1 MTRVEAWTL
10 ASALAMHIGALAVAR
25 AFPEVNLLALE
36 HAREMDLVD
45 VEIEKEEIVESDDVV
60 VPEDEARPED
70 IQAGAIV
77 DEPST
82 PDRRRD
88 RRRDASR
95 GGTGDPD
102 AEGPVGEEPV
112 ADGGPGGQEEEW
124 STPEG
129 GGWAPPG
136 MGANGP
142 IYNDKSLFDMPQ
154 TGPKAPTKAP
164 KGKKADRGVANK
176 VINDALLKEDKKL
189 GLDFP
194 AGGTI
199 ASLFKSAVQGSD
211 TPSEATASFAVALGP
226 GGKVKSVTFVS
237 ASAGSESQWK
247 AVAATVKAA
256 LASRKLTLSG
266 HYVKGANVSVRVLSK
281 MQMPSGNKV
290 GAGLDLSLTQKFDVA
305 DIGARPVRVV
315 SASHNATPVE

>member
-1 MTRVEAWTL
+1 MTRIEAWTL
-10 ASALAMHIGALAVAR
+10 ASALALHIGALAIAR
-25 AFPEVNLLALE
+25 SVPDINLLARE
-36 HAREMDLVD
+36 HAREMDLID
-45 VEIEKEEIVESDDVV
+45 VEIEKEEIVEHDDI
-60 VPEDEARPED
+60 VPEDEVEPENM
-70 IQAGAIV
+70 QAGAIV
-77 DEPST
+77 DSPST

-88 RRRDASR
+88 RRRNPSST

-102 AEGPVGEEPV
+102 AENPAGEGPV

-124 STPEG
+124 TTPDG
-129 GGWAPPG
+129 GGWTPPG

-164 KGKKADRGVANK
+164 KGKKADRGIANK
-176 VINDALLKEDKKL
+176 VINDAVLAEDKKL

-211 TPSEATASFAVALGP
+211 TPAEATASFAVALGP